1 MSNAAADLRALK
13 SYTAAVEVYEQMA
26 GLSPDDPDPL
36 LSIGEIYLTQRHWLP
51 AIDAFNRAL
60 ARQGNC
66 GTAQAGLAAATW
78 ERGDRLG
85 ALALWQAALAN
96 QPHLTEARLRLAL
109 AYLNLNR
116 PAEAEAT
123 LHAILVS
130 GSGRPGEGEDNPPG
144 QGSIASAHLYLA
156 MLYALDDVEGARR
169 QLVAIPSDAPQPVV
183 ATRGYMLAALKPS
196 AAGSEAEAG
205 RAPGLAC

>member
-13 SYTAAVEVYEQMA
+13 SYTAAVEVYERIA
-26 GLSPDDPDPL
+26 GLSPHDPDPL
-36 LSIGEIYLTQRHWLP
+36 LSIGEMYLTQRHWLP

-66 GTAQAGLAAATW
+66 GMAQAGLATATW
-78 ERGDRLG
+78 ERGERLE
-85 ALALWQAALAN
+85 ALALWQIALAN
-96 QPHLTEARLRLAL
+96 QPTLTEARLRLAL

-130 GSGRPGEGEDNPPG
+130 GSGRFGEGEGNPPG
-144 QGSIASAHLYLA
+144 QESIASDHLYLA
-156 MLYALDDVEGARR
+156 M
-169 QLVAIPSDAPQPVV
+169 I
-183 ATRGYMLAALKPS
+183 
-196 AAGSEAEAG
+196 
-205 RAPGLAC
+205 